1 MATMNISLPDQMKT
15 WVEECVHSGRYANAS
30 DYVRDLIRQDHVK
43 LEQLRQALIEGENSG
58 PSTGLDIEAFIANK
72 KKSLSL

>member
-1 MATMNISLPDQMKT
+1 MKN
-15 WVEECVHSGRYANAS
+15 WVEECVQSGRYANAS

-58 PSTGLDIEAFIANK
+58 PSSGLDIEAFIANK

>member
-1 MATMNISLPDQMKT
+1 MSTMNISLPDQMKT
-15 WVEECVHSGRYANAS
+15 WVEECVMGGRYANSS
-30 DYVRDLIRQDHVK
+30 DYVRDLIRKDHMK

-58 PSTGLDIEAFIANK
+58 PSTGLDIDAFIANK

>member
-15 WVEECVHSGRYANAS
+15 WAEECVQSGRYANIS
-30 DYVRDLIRQDHVK
+30 DYVRDLIRQDHVR
-43 LEQLRQALIEGENSG
+43 LEQLRLALIEGEQSG
-58 PSTGLDIEAFIANK
+58 TSSGLDIEAFIATK